1 MQIRP
6 GGSMS
11 IEIKAPEKI
20 KRGDV
25 LEGTVIIAL
34 DRDVNFRD
42 VIISFDNTI
51 TYPNPCTK
59 NFSGWNLVSTSQQY
73 MDKGAGLRNATIPFK
88 FSIPGDA
95 PPSYKGE
102 HIESIWRIN
111 VKIDIPW
118 AFDIHAEKYVEVER

>member
-1 MQIRP
+1 MTVD
-6 GGSMS
+6 
-11 IEIKAPEKI
+11 IKAPEKI
-20 KRGDV
+20 KRGMV

-34 DRDVNFRD
+34 EKDVNFSD

-59 NFSGWNLVSTSQQY
+59 NFSGWNLVSASQQNL
-73 MDKGAGLRNATIPFK
+73 DKGAKLRNAMIPFK
-88 FSIPGDA
+88 FSIPEEA

-102 HIESIWRIN
+102 NIESIWQVN